1 MRLFLDFFKV
11 ESINRTSLTPFITS
25 LLKSFRNFGQF
36 ISLERQKLA
45 FLSGVLIFYFS
56 ILTESADKKL
66 VQCQNMILT
75 KIVIKNFRKK
85 YGNFDSKLI
94 PESVC
99 VKKYVNL
106 KKVDFPDGSP
116 TPNPANPSPAV
127 YGPGEFSHDLNNPQ
141 SIVNVRN
148 NMIHKISVLSLKKI
162 TCPSQGS
169 LLIIKIQTG
178 TRHFAKASLS

>member
-1 MRLFLDFFKV
+1 
-11 ESINRTSLTPFITS
+11 
-25 LLKSFRNFGQF
+25 
-36 ISLERQKLA
+36 
-45 FLSGVLIFYFS
+45 
-56 ILTESADKKL
+56 
-66 VQCQNMILT
+66 MILT

-85 YGNFDSKLI
+85 YGNLDSKLI
-94 PESVC
+94 PDSVW

-178 TRHFAKASLS
+178 TRHFAKASLSQERQVGKKAQFGQCVTKRKKRHLGRNRFLA